1 MNKVCILDYGFGN
14 IASLH
19 NALSHIGYKTDFY
32 SENKNKKYDII
43 FIPGVGSFHHASK
56 ILEQDEFKNF
66 IHRINKKSVI
76 FGICLGMQVM
86 FTTGDENGKS
96 NGLNFVN
103 GNVNKLPQKLILPI
117 IGWKKTSFTK
127 KISSLNKYNN
137 TKFYYVHSYAVKNLD
152 KDLILSKTS
161 YEDIEYISSFQHENY
176 FGTQFHPEKSG
187 ENGLCFLKDVIKFYN
202 I

>member
-1 MNKVCILDYGFGN
+1 MNKICILDYGFGN
-14 IASLH
+14 VASLH
-19 NALSHIGYKTDFY
+19 NALTYIGYKTDLY
-32 SENKNKKYDII
+32 SENKEKKYDIV

-66 IHRINKKSVI
+66 IHIINKKSVV

-86 FTTGDENGKS
+86 FTTGNENGKN

-117 IGWKKTSFTK
+117 IGWKKTNFTK

-137 TKFYYVHSYAVKNLD
+137 TKFYYVHSYAVENLNN
-152 KDLILSKTS
+152 DLILSKTS

-187 ENGLCFLKDVIKFYN
+187 ENGLCFLKDVMQFYN